1 MLRCRAVSGDIFI
14 TSERAYNNNSS
25 SLLKATQFMAD
36 YSYSVTYISV
46 SCLLSYGTDV
56 NRDPK
61 LGFADTLLKKTMRV
75 NQEKRM
81 DKKAIIALKSG
92 NTVKML
98 LR

>member
-1 MLRCRAVSGDIFI
+1 MLRCRAVSRDIFI
-14 TSERAYNNNSS
+14 TSKRAYNNNSF

-46 SCLLSYGTDV
+46 SCLLSYGIGV

-61 LGFADTLLKKTMRV
+61 LGFADALLKKTMRV

-81 DKKAIIALKSG
+81 NKKAIIALKSR